1 MITNALT
8 AHSNRKALY
17 VTRLAIQWPQF
28 MRLSN
33 RKKASERFVAAKFS
47 GFIKV

>member
-8 AHSNRKALY
+8 VYSNRKALY
-17 VTRLAIQWPQF
+17 VTRLAIQWSKF

-33 RKKASERFVAAKFS
+33 RKKGSERFVAAKFS
-47 GFIKV
+47 GFVKV